1 MIAKIMALLALLAL
15 VACHEPKKA
24 APPRDLRI
32 GAILPLT
39 GPEAGYGVSCR
50 SGIDLAIAEANA
62 EGGILGRKVRAFYLD
77 SQGRP
82 EDSALAA
89 QRSITKDKVDFL
101 IGEVSSAGALA
112 IAQIADRAKTPMIS
126 PAATSPLLTE
136 AGPYVFR
143 VAYADPFQALAMASF
158 ARDDLKLTR
167 VAVLR
172 DLSSEYSLRLAQA
185 FGERFVAAGGVV
197 AFDEAFDRVD
207 ASVFPVVEKLVAA
220 EVEAVYLPLYEEEI
234 LRIVSAASGMGARL
248 RFLGSD
254 GWDVAT
260 VVQLGPPIEGS
271 YFTSHYSAD
280 EPRPEVQ
287 HFVKAFSEI
296 YNEQPDAMAAL
307 GYDAVQFGLSAIR
320 REGSSDR
327 ARLAKALAAP
337 PPYPGVT
344 GDLTLDRRRQPQK
357 AAVVLQIVGGRR
369 KFIKRVAP
377 DLAPSL
383 APP

>member
-1 MIAKIMALLALLAL
+1 MKARIAPLLALGVLS
-15 VACHEPKKA
+15 ACHESKKPA
-24 APPRDLRI
+24 APRDLRI
-32 GAILPLT
+32 GAVLPLT

-62 EGGILGRKVRAFYLD
+62 EGGVLGRKVRAFYLD

-82 EDSALAA
+82 EDAALAA

-112 IAQIADRAKTPMIS
+112 IAQIAERAKTPMIS
-126 PAATSPLLTE
+126 PAATTPLLTE
-136 AGPYVFR
+136 AGPHVFR
-143 VAYADPFQALAMASF
+143 VAYADPFQARAMAGF
-158 ARDDLKLTR
+158 ARDDLKLAR
-167 VAVLR
+167 VGVLR

-185 FGERFVAAGGVV
+185 FTERFVAAGGTVT
-197 AFDEAFDRVD
+197 FDEAFDRVD

-220 EVEAVYLPLYEEEI
+220 QVEAVYLPLYEEEI
-234 LRIVSAASGMGARL
+234 LRIVSAASGMGAKL

-287 HFVKAFSEI
+287 RFVKAFTEI

-307 GYDAVQFGLSAIR
+307 GYDAVQFGLSGIR

-327 ARLAKALAAP
+327 TRLAKALSAP
-337 PPYPGVT
+337 PPHPGVT
-344 GDLTLDRRRQPQK
+344 GDLTLDDRGQPQK

-369 KFIKRVAP
+369 RFIKRVAP
-377 DLAPSL
+377 DRPLPG